1 MDLLRMVS
9 DKSKLTI
16 NKTAFNE
23 NYFHWSGWFSR
34 NEMDVSP
41 LHCKFAALTFEQMI
55 QVIPSIAIR
64 KGSVVK
70 MRKGDKSSEKAYDDN
85 PLDLAKRFEDHG
97 IEVVHLVD
105 LDGAETG
112 SPVNWHVL
120 ETVAGHTDLKVD
132 FTGGISTDGD
142 ISKAYEYGAD
152 YITAASVAVTDPEL
166 FASWIISYGR
176 EKMTLG
182 ADVINKDSKELLFR
196 GWQRRANVRLFEH
209 LDYFYSR
216 GLKYVKSTDVS
227 RDGVLEGP
235 AFDFYK
241 EIIEAFPELCVL
253 ASGGVRGVDDIKR
266 LQELGVFGVIF
277 GKAYYE
283 GLIDLRDLEQF
294 LVKA

>member
-1 MDLLRMVS
+1 
-9 DKSKLTI
+9 
-16 NKTAFNE
+16 
-23 NYFHWSGWFSR
+23 
-34 NEMDVSP
+34 
-41 LHCKFAALTFEQMI
+41 MI

-64 KGSVVK
+64 KGNVVK
-70 MRKGDKSSEKAYDDN
+70 MRKGDKASEKAYDEN
-85 PLDLAKRFEDHG
+85 PLDLAKRFEGHG

-105 LDGAETG
+105 LDGAEKG

-120 ETVAGHTDLKVD
+120 EAIAGHTSLKVD

-142 ISKAYEYGAD
+142 IAKAYEYGAD
-152 YITAASVAVTDPEL
+152 YITAASIAVTDPEL

-182 ADVINKDSKELLFR
+182 ADVIDQNSMELLFR
-196 GWQRRANVRLFEH
+196 GWQRKSSLRLFEH
-209 LDYFYSR
+209 LDYFFSR

-235 AFDFYK
+235 AFDFYEK
-241 EIIEAFPELCVL
+241 IITAFPELCIL

-266 LQELGVFGVIF
+266 LNDMGIFAVIF

-283 GLIDLRDLEQF
+283 GVLNLKDVEQF
-294 LVKA
+294 LVKAG

>member
-1 MDLLRMVS
+1 
-9 DKSKLTI
+9 
-16 NKTAFNE
+16 
-23 NYFHWSGWFSR
+23 
-34 NEMDVSP
+34 
-41 LHCKFAALTFEQMI
+41 MI

-64 KGSVVK
+64 KGQVVK
-70 MRKGDKSSEKAYDDN
+70 MRKGDPSSEKAYDEN
-85 PLDLAKRFEDHG
+85 PLDLARRFEDHG

-105 LDGAETG
+105 LDGAEKG
-112 SPVNWHVL
+112 APKNWHVL
-120 ETVAGHTDLKVD
+120 EAIAGHTNLKID

-152 YITAASVAVTDPEL
+152 YITAASIAVTDPEL

-182 ADVINKDSKELLFR
+182 ADVVNRNSKELLFR
-196 GWQRRANVRLFEH
+196 GWQSKSHLTLFDH
-209 LDYFYSR
+209 LEYFYSR

-241 EIIEAFPELCVL
+241 EIKERFPEMCVL
-253 ASGGVRGVDDIKR
+253 ASGGVRGIDDIKR
-266 LQELGVFGVIF
+266 LNDMGLFAVIF

-283 GLIDLRDLEQF
+283 GILKLEDLEQF
-294 LVKA
+294 LVKKEA